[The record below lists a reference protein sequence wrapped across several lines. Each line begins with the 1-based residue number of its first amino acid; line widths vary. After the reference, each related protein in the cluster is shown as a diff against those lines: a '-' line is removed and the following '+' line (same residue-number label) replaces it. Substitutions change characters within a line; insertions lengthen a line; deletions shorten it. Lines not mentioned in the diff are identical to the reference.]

1 MYLSVM
7 KDTELISNRHKILAP
22 LLDEK
27 AHRLMIAAESK
38 VLGHGGIGIVS
49 KSTGVSRTTISTG
62 LKELKKPDLIDKSRI
77 RKEGGGRKK
86 SVDKLPAIEIE
97 LDKLIE
103 PALRGE
109 PDSPLMWTSKSL
121 RKLSSELKARGYN
134 VSHKLVGE
142 ILKDKGFSLQANRKT
157 DEGKGHPDRNSQFE
171 HIHNKI
177 NEFQENKQPVI
188 SVDAKKKELVGNF
201 KNNGKELHKEKQP
214 EKVKVY
220 DFLSDAEGKAIPY
233 GIYDLIQ
240 NNGWVSI
247 GIDHDTAEFAVE
259 TIKKWWVKM
268 GKPMYT
274 DAQKL
279 LITADGGGS
288 NSSRSRLWKAELQKL
303 ANETGLIIE
312 VCHFPPATSKWNKI
326 EHRLFSY
333 ISQNWRGKPL
343 ISYEVIVNLIASTK
357 TLKGLKINCE
367 LDKGTYPTGIVITN
381 EVMSKINIE
390 RNDFHGEWNYVIKP
404 NHDQND

>member
-1 MYLSVM
+1 M
-7 KDTELISNRHKILAP
+7 KDTELISKRHKILSP

-27 AHRLMIAAESK
+27 ARRLMIATESK

-49 KSTGVSRTTISTG
+49 KLTGVSRTTISAG
-62 LKELKKPDLIDKSRI
+62 LRELKNPDLIDTNRI
-77 RKEGGGRKK
+77 RKKGGGRKK
-86 SVDKLPAIEIE
+86 EVEKLPGIVKE
-97 LDKLIE
+97 LEKLIE

-121 RKLSSELKARGYN
+121 RKLSVELKLKGFN

-142 ILKDKGFSLQANRKT
+142 ILKANGFSLQANRKT
-157 DEGKGHPDRNSQFE
+157 DEGKGHPDRNAQFE
-171 HIHNKI
+171 HIHLKVKD
-177 NEFQENKQPVI
+177 FQENNQPVI

-201 KNNGKELHKEKQP
+201 KNNGKEWHKEKEP

-233 GIYDLIQ
+233 GVYDLSQ
-240 NNGWVSI
+240 NNGWVSV

-259 TIKKWWVKM
+259 TIKKWWTKM
-268 GKPMYT
+268 GKPTYPN
-274 DAQKL
+274 AERL

-288 NSSRSRLWKAELQKL
+288 NSSRSRLWKKEIQKL
-303 ANETGLIIE
+303 SNETGLIID

-343 ISYEVIVNLIASTK
+343 VSYQAIVSLIASTK
-357 TLKGLKINCE
+357 TEKGLEVTCE
-367 LDKGTYPTGIVITN
+367 LDTRTYDTGIKITDA
-381 EVMSKINIE
+381 EMEIINLE
-390 RNDFHGEWNYVIKP
+390 KNDFHGEWNYKIKP
-404 NHDQND
+404 NQTI